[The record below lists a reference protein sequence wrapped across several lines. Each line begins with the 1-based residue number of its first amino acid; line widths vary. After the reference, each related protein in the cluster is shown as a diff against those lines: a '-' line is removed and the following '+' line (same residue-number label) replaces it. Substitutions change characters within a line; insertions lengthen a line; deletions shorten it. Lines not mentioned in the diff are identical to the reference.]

1 MQWVQWVQEV
11 LRVSKENKA
20 VLAPQAHLVNLEIQ
34 GLWVQLVLVVQKDLQ
49 ANLVKMVN
57 PVDQD
62 NLVSLDSQDLQ
73 GLEAFLVLQVF
84 QASRV
89 TGD

>member
-11 LRVSKENKA
+11 LRVSKENKV
-20 VLAPQAHLVNLEIQ
+20 VLVPQAHLVNLEIQ
-34 GLWVQLVLVVQKDLQ
+34 DLWGQLVLVDQRDLQ

-57 PVDQD
+57 LVDQD
-62 NLVSLDSQDLQ
+62 KPVSLDFQDLQ
-73 GLEAFLVLQVF
+73 ALEAFLVLLVSQV
-84 QASRV
+84 SRV